1 MNKKATALQHGMTL
15 IELLI
20 VVVIIGIIASIAL
33 PGYQESVAKA
43 RRSDAHAN
51 ILELAQWM
59 ERYYTENGRYDQ
71 DRAGTAFAVPTGLAT
86 SPKGV
91 AAADAFYNLT
101 VGNLG
106 QQTFTITAAPANGQ
120 GGDRCANLTLT
131 QAGVKGTSASGI
143 EVATCW

>member
-1 MNKKATALQHGMTL
+1 MNNLTRNMQRGMTL
-15 IELLI
+15 IELLV

-71 DRAGTAFAVPTGLAT
+71 DRTGTAMVVPTGLAT

-91 AAADAFYNLT
+91 AAADAFYNIS
-101 VGNLG
+101 VGTLA
-106 QQTFTITAAPANGQ
+106 QQTFTITAAPANGHA
-120 GGDRCANLTLT
+120 GDKCANLTLT
-131 QAGVKGTSASGI
+131 QAGVKGTSASGVD
-143 EVATCW
+143 VATCW